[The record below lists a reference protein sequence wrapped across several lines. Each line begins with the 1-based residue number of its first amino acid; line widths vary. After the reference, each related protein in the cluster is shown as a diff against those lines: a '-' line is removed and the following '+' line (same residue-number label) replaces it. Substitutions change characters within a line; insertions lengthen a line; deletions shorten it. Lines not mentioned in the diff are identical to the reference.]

1 MDHRE
6 RFIRTIE
13 RKPVDRPATWIGEPV
28 SAAIPA
34 LLKHFGAASFNDLKR
49 KIDDDVYHVN
59 IPVPIP
65 DQQPYRCGLQIRQT
79 PRGRQ
84 QLRGNGP

>member
-28 SAAIPA
+28 SAAISA
-34 LLKHFGAASFNDLKR
+34 LLKHFGAASFNDLKA
-49 KIDDDVYHVN
+49 KIDNDVYHVN
-59 IPVPIP
+59 F
-65 DQQPYRCGLQIRQT
+65 PYQSPTSNHIAAAFKFAKHQGAPATTRKGL
-79 PRGRQ
+79 
-84 QLRGNGP
+84 